1 MLTKK
6 RISPL
11 RDPVSATSKLNDIR
25 VKMIKGAHWDSTLS
39 RLAVRMTLYPHDVPL
54 YFFVCSGFSEM
65 LKLNDSGETFIALMI
80 MQFVYSCP

>member
-1 MLTKK
+1 
-6 RISPL
+6 
-11 RDPVSATSKLNDIR
+11 
-25 VKMIKGAHWDSTLS
+25 MIKGAHWDSTLS

-80 MQFVYSCP
+80 MQLVYPCPEGFFN